1 MPRYGAHT
9 AARSSAAFDDEVKM
23 DGFINLLKPPGM
35 TSSDAVVFVRRRLP
49 RGTKVGHAGTL
60 DPEAAGV
67 LPVMVGRAA
76 RLSDHIMSGEK
87 EYICEIALGAA
98 TDTQDAQGELVGER
112 HEPAD
117 ADAVRAVLSQFTGD
131 IMQRPS
137 AYSALK
143 QGGKRLCDIARA
155 GGEVNVQPRPVTIF
169 ELEYICQSAP
179 DGHMLRVRC
188 SKGTYIRALCDDI
201 GRALGCGAHMRF
213 LLRTLSAGFHLED
226 ACTLEDLDADIA
238 AHISHIDAPIMNM
251 PMVLAGEELY
261 ARVRCG
267 NRLPVDELRG
277 DVGGD
282 GVRRLYVR
290 RPQGDA
296 RVGGDANT
304 AAEASCECNVNDAAE
319 ANCECNANAS
329 AEASCEC
336 GANVAAE
343 ASCECNANTSAEA
356 RIVCGAN
363 AEIAAHCAAE
373 AAAQEAAMQPVS
385 TLGAPPIGY
394 AFAGIVERD
403 GDEMRFRA
411 MLLDAEDGHA
421 GI

>member
-1 MPRYGAHT
+1 
-9 AARSSAAFDDEVKM
+9 M

-35 TSSDAVVFVRRRLP
+35 TSSDAVVFVRKRLP

-98 TDTQDAQGELVGER
+98 TDTQDAQGALVGER

-117 ADAVRAVLSQFTGD
+117 AGAVRAVLSQFTGD

-169 ELEYICQSAP
+169 ELEYLCQSAP

-213 LLRTLSAGFHLED
+213 LLRTLSAGFHLDD
-226 ACTLEDLDADIA
+226 ACTLEELDADIA
-238 AHISHIDAPIMNM
+238 AHISPIDAPIMNM
-251 PMVLAGEELY
+251 PMALAGEELY

-290 RPQGDA
+290 RPQCEA
-296 RVGGDANT
+296 RA
-304 AAEASCECNVNDAAE
+304 
-319 ANCECNANAS
+319 
-329 AEASCEC
+329 EC
-336 GANVAAE
+336 GANAGEGARCGCDAVEE
-343 ASCECNANTSAEA
+343 ASCGCA
-356 RIVCGAN
+356 AN
-363 AEIAAHCAAE
+363 AETSAHCAPE
-373 AAAQEAAMQPVS
+373 AAAQDAAVQPVS
-385 TLGAPPIGY
+385 ALGAPPVGY

-411 MLLDAEDGHA
+411 MLLDAEG
-421 GI
+421 

>member
-1 MPRYGAHT
+1 MPRCGAHT

-35 TSSDAVVFVRRRLP
+35 TSSDAVVFVRKRLP

-98 TDTQDAQGELVGER
+98 TDTQDAQGALVGER

-117 ADAVRAVLSQFTGD
+117 AGAVRAVLSQFTGD

-169 ELEYICQSAP
+169 ELEYLCQSAP

-213 LLRTLSAGFHLED
+213 LLRTLSAGFHLDD
-226 ACTLEDLDADIA
+226 ACTLEELDADIA
-238 AHISHIDAPIMNM
+238 AHISPIDAPIMHM
-251 PMVLAGEELY
+251 PMALAGEELY

-290 RPQGDA
+290 RPQGEA
-296 RVGGDANT
+296 RA
-304 AAEASCECNVNDAAE
+304 
-319 ANCECNANAS
+319 
-329 AEASCEC
+329 EC
-336 GANVAAE
+336 GANAGEGARCGCDAVEE
-343 ASCECNANTSAEA
+343 ASC
-356 RIVCGAN
+356 VCAAN
-363 AEIAAHCAAE
+363 AETSAHCAPE
-373 AAAQEAAMQPVS
+373 AAAQDAAVQPVS
-385 TLGAPPIGY
+385 ALGAPPVGY

>member
-1 MPRYGAHT
+1 MPRCGAHT

-35 TSSDAVVFVRRRLP
+35 TSSDAVVFVRKRLP

-98 TDTQDAQGELVGER
+98 TDTQDAQGALVGER

-117 ADAVRAVLSQFTGD
+117 AGAVRAVLSQFTGD

-169 ELEYICQSAP
+169 ELEYLCQSAP

-213 LLRTLSAGFHLED
+213 LLRTLSAGFHLDD
-226 ACTLEDLDADIA
+226 ACTLEELDADIA
-238 AHISHIDAPIMNM
+238 AHISPIDAPIMHM

-290 RPQGDA
+290 RPQCEA
-296 RVGGDANT
+296 RA
-304 AAEASCECNVNDAAE
+304 
-319 ANCECNANAS
+319 
-329 AEASCEC
+329 EC
-336 GANVAAE
+336 GANAGEGARCGCDAVEE
-343 ASCECNANTSAEA
+343 ASC
-356 RIVCGAN
+356 VCAAN
-363 AEIAAHCAAE
+363 AETSAHCAPE
-373 AAAQEAAMQPVS
+373 AAAQDAAVQPVS
-385 TLGAPPIGY
+385 ALGAPLVGY